1 MAWTLRYATSAA
13 RAIRKLDPEIRRR
26 VLAAVTKLAQ
36 EPERGKPLQMTLK
49 GLRSW
54 RTGDYRIVYRV
65 VENKVEILV
74 VAVSVRVIS
83 RQRQSGDR
91 SSPNCSK
98 APATTGC
105 SASGTARVPASIA
118 PATR

>member
-13 RAIRKLDPEIRRR
+13 SAIRKLDPAIRRR
-26 VLAAVTKLAQ
+26 VLAAVTKLAH
-36 EPERGKPLQMTLK
+36 EPERGKPLQLTLR

-74 VAVSVRVIS
+74 VAIGHRRDVYEKL
-83 RQRQSGDR
+83 
-91 SSPNCSK
+91 SK
-98 APATTGC
+98 GL
-105 SASGTARVPASIA
+105 R
-118 PATR
+118 